1 MAPSVVL
8 RVTLFGFLT
17 QVSCV
22 IELAGAGAA
31 AAVPELD
38 ADPPRK
44 KFIIL
49 SILQLCDDYLEMQHD
64 VC

>member
-8 RVTLFGFLT
+8 RVTLFGFFT

-22 IELAGAGAA
+22 MELAGAGAA
-31 AAVPELD
+31 PEVD

-44 KFIIL
+44 KFMIL
-49 SILQLCDDYLEMQHD
+49 SIL
-64 VC
+64 

>member
-1 MAPSVVL
+1 MAPRVVL
-8 RVTLFGFLT
+8 SVTLFGFLT

-22 IELAGAGAA
+22 IELAGAGA
-31 AAVPELD
+31 VPEVD

-49 SILQLCDDYLEMQHD
+49 SMFTSA
-64 VC
+64 